1 MRSLFRRTFKE
12 EGILS
17 TLMLFVAIPLT
28 FVRDYTIPIGEFEA
42 WDRQRAAFI
51 PITQVGA
58 FFYLNGNLQPVGK

>member
-17 TLMLFVAIPLT
+17 TLMLFVSIPLT

-42 WDRQRAAFI
+42 WDR
-51 PITQVGA
+51 
-58 FFYLNGNLQPVGK
+58 